1 MQKVQEANITGKQ
14 LRHEH
19 LRRLRLKTFLFLVL
33 MAMLGPSSNVMLR
46 AGMKHIGAFSFSNLA
61 GVGVYLGRVFSN
73 LLVLFGVV
81 TRILFQV
88 VALLVLS
95 WADYSFVTPASAIN
109 YAIVAVMGHFL
120 LGETVS
126 PVRWIGIA
134 FICLG
139 VALVGITPT
148 NTTSQAVIPAAES

>member
-1 MQKVQEANITGKQ
+1 MQGADQTGKQ
-14 LRHEH
+14 LRHED
-19 LRRLRLKTFLFLVL
+19 LRRLRLKTLVFLLL

-46 AGMKHIGAFSFSNLA
+46 AGMKHVGAFSFSNLA
-61 GVGVYLGRVFSN
+61 TVGVYLGQVFSN
-73 LLVLFGVV
+73 LLVVLGVV

-109 YAIVAVMGHFL
+109 YAIVAVMGHYL
-120 LGETVS
+120 LGEAVS
-126 PVRWIGIA
+126 PLRWIGIV

-148 NTTSQAVIPAAES
+148 NTTSQTVIPAA